1 MGSEMCIRDRN
12 KGERISKIYS
22 KNRKFINILGEEYIE
37 FMDDLKNYNFDNL
50 VDSGFS
56 AEQIKEFRNK
66 RDEYY
71 LDKRVQN

>member
-1 MGSEMCIRDRN
+1 MSWDIVTQLN

>member
-1 MGSEMCIRDRN
+1 MSWDIVTQLN

-56 AEQIKEFRNK
+56 AEQIKEFRDK

-71 LDKRVQN
+71 LDKRVQK

>member
-1 MGSEMCIRDRN
+1 MN

>member
-1 MGSEMCIRDRN
+1 MSWDIVTQLN

-37 FMDDLKNYNFDNL
+37 FMDDLKIYNFDNL

>member
-1 MGSEMCIRDRN
+1 
-12 KGERISKIYS
+12 
-22 KNRKFINILGEEYIE
+22 
-37 FMDDLKNYNFDNL
+37 MDDLKNYNFDNL